1 MSKLRLFQV
10 LCGLVAFLGLVIA
23 LTGEMAGVVMMLI
36 GVIGI
41 ILARVMRFI
50 WRD

>member
-10 LCGLVAFLGLVIA
+10 ACALIAFVGLAIA
-23 LTGEMAGVVMMLI
+23 LTGEMSGGVMMLI